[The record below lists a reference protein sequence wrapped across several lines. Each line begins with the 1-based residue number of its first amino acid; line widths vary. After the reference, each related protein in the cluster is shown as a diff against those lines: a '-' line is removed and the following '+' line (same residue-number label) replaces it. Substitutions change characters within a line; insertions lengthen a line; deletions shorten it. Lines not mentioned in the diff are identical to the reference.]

1 MATLP
6 SFISWVGHGAAS
18 LAQPAVFTGA
28 RSHLFGFRADT
39 GAMQALVDSQLNPV
53 GGTSVSYR
61 VLAGFSMISFMTIEH
76 CTSQIDTIGWEPG
89 RECALWVPLLET
101 DHRHG
106 TMRIVFWTPYIFIDY
121 TIGLLTGREVWG
133 WPKVDARIAVPG
145 DAAPSPGP
153 NFVCTTTVFDT
164 LSAQTQARTCALLTV
179 AGPSPGPAA
188 SAAVQWSSG
197 RDAVRAI
204 LGAVLTGVERE
215 LVDALING
223 PVIPTVQMKQF
234 RDSLDP
240 GLACF
245 QAVVDSPAQ
254 LTGFSGGGL
263 LHASDYRLEIAT
275 CASHRIVQDL
285 LGTSPSP
292 GQTTVPIDFAAW
304 VAMDFKALPGP
315 VVVSRT

>member
-1 MATLP
+1 MAELP
-6 SFISWVGHGAAS
+6 AFISWVGHGAAS
-18 LAQPAVFTGA
+18 LAQPAAFTGA
-28 RSHLFGFRADT
+28 KSHVFGFRADT
-39 GAMQALVDSQLNPV
+39 GAMQALADSLLNPV
-53 GGTSVSYR
+53 GGTSVNYR
-61 VLAGFSMISFMTIEH
+61 VLAGFSMINFMTIEH

-145 DAAPSPGP
+145 DAP
-153 NFVCTTTVFDT
+153 NTNFTCTTTVFDT
-164 LSAQTQARTCALLTV
+164 LSAQTPARTCALLAV
-179 AGPSPGPAA
+179 AGPTPPPAVA
-188 SAAVQWSSG
+188 AAVQWTSG

-204 LGAVLTGVERE
+204 LGAALSGVERE
-215 LVDALING
+215 LVDALIDG

-240 GLACF
+240 ARACF
-245 QAVVDSPAQ
+245 QAIVDSPAQ
-254 LTGFSGGGL
+254 PTGFSGGGL
-263 LHASDYRLEIAT
+263 LRAGDYRLEIAT

-285 LGTSPSP
+285 LGTSPGP
-292 GQTTVPIDFAAW
+292 GQTTVPIDVAAW